1 MSRNR
6 IEKPLDIGPTSTE
19 NGAIHSAFMRSIDD
33 IRQMVRL
40 VVASLVLAL
49 LLGSG
54 AAPLAMSQPAD
65 ESIGVQTPD
74 RFDRTTFQVT
84 LYQNGSAKWAILYR
98 TPLAN
103 DTEQQQFEEFA
114 REFEQSE
121 QPLYQ
126 NFVEQSTLLTQYG
139 TNVTGRNMSATNY
152 DRSATVDPLQNT
164 GTVRMSFRWRNFAV
178 VEGDAVVV
186 SDVFDGG
193 FYIGPSQS
201 FVFERGPELAF
212 ADVQPAPASQS
223 APDSLENSESVT
235 WNGEQSFNDRRPY
248 VELQPRETGQSTS
261 AEQRTTADDDTPAEA
276 AGGPSWMLPAAIV
289 GLIVVAGGVA
299 AWRSGAL
306 GGVLGTDDDE
316 PPAPTASATG
326 GTEQPSTASSGDAM
340 ADTDDEP
347 AVPDEELLTD
357 SDRVRKLL
365 EENGGRMKQVD
376 IVDSTDWSKSK
387 VSMLLSDMEDDGD
400 ISKLRVG
407 RENIISLAG
416 QEPDA
421 AGSPFDDE

>member
-1 MSRNR
+1 
-6 IEKPLDIGPTSTE
+6 
-19 NGAIHSAFMRSIDD
+19 MRSIDD

-40 VVASLVLAL
+40 VVASLVLVL

-65 ESIGVQTPD
+65 ESVGVQTPD

-84 LYQNGSAKWAILYR
+84 LYQNGSAEWAIIHR
-98 TPLAN
+98 TPLEN
-103 DTEQQQFEEFA
+103 ESEQQQFEEFA
-114 REFEQSE
+114 TEFEQSE
-121 QPLYQ
+121 QPLYR
-126 NFVEQSTLLTQYG
+126 NFVEQSTLLTRYG
-139 TNVTGRNMSATNY
+139 ANVTGRDMSATDY

-164 GTVRMSFRWRNFAV
+164 DTVRMSFRWHNFTV
-178 VEGDAVVV
+178 VEGDSVVV

-193 FYIGPSQS
+193 FYIGSSQS
-201 FVFERGPELAF
+201 FVFERGPGLKF
-212 ADVQPAPASQS
+212 ADVRPTPDSQS

-248 VELQPRETGQSTS
+248 VELQPRETGQSAGT
-261 AEQRTTADDDTPAEA
+261 EQATTAGGDTAGEA
-276 AGGPSWMLPAAIV
+276 ASGPSWLLPAAVVVIV
-289 GLIVVAGGVA
+289 IVAGGAA

-306 GGVLGTDDDE
+306 GQVLGRDDDE
-316 PPAPTASATG
+316 PPAASL
-326 GTEQPSTASSGDAM
+326 S
-340 ADTDDEP
+340 ADTDTEQSSTAPPSDTAADTDTTEEP

>member
-1 MSRNR
+1 
-6 IEKPLDIGPTSTE
+6 
-19 NGAIHSAFMRSIDD
+19 
-33 IRQMVRL
+33 MVRL
-40 VVASLVLAL
+40 VVAGLVLVL

-54 AAPLAMSQPAD
+54 AAPLAVSQPTD
-65 ESIGVQTPD
+65 ESVGVQTPD

-84 LYQNGSAKWAILYR
+84 LYQNGSAEWAIVHR
-98 TPLAN
+98 TPLEN
-103 DTEQQQFEEFA
+103 ESEQQQFEAFA
-114 REFEQSE
+114 REFEGSE

-126 NFVEQSTLLTQYG
+126 NFVEQSQALTQFG
-139 TNVTGRNMSATNY
+139 TDATGRNMSATDY

-164 GTVRMSFRWRNFAV
+164 GTVRMSFHWRNFAA
-178 VEGDAVVV
+178 VEGDTVLV

-193 FYIGPSQS
+193 FYIGSSQS
-201 FVFERGPELAF
+201 FVFQRGPGLVF
-212 ADVQPAPASQS
+212 TDVRPAPDSQS
-223 APDSLENSESVT
+223 APDSLERSESVT

-248 VELQPRETGQSTS
+248 VELEPRQTGQDAGTARS
-261 AEQRTTADDDTPAEA
+261 TTAGDDTSDA
-276 AGGPSWMLPAAIV
+276 ATDGPSWMLPAAVVFI
-289 GLIVVAGGVA
+289 LIAAGGAA

-306 GGVLGTDDDE
+306 AGVLGADDDE
-316 PPAPTASATG
+316 PPASAASVTGDTEQPPTATPTDTASAT
-326 GTEQPSTASSGDAM
+326 
-340 ADTDDEP
+340 DTSEEP

-387 VSMLLSDMEDDGD
+387 VSMLLSDMEEDGD

>member
-1 MSRNR
+1 
-6 IEKPLDIGPTSTE
+6 
-19 NGAIHSAFMRSIDD
+19 
-33 IRQMVRL
+33 MVRL
-40 VVASLVLAL
+40 VVASLVLVL

-54 AAPLAMSQPAD
+54 AAPPAASQPTG
-65 ESIGVQTPD
+65 ESVGVQTPD
-74 RFDRTTFQVT
+74 GFDRTTFQVT
-84 LYQNGSAKWAILYR
+84 LYQNGSAEWAIVHR
-98 TPLAN
+98 TPLEN
-103 DTEQQQFEEFA
+103 DTDQQQFESFA
-114 REFEQSE
+114 EDFEQSE
-121 QPLYQ
+121 QPLYR

-139 TNVTGRNMSATNY
+139 TNVTGRDMSATDY

-164 GTVRMSFRWRNFAV
+164 GTVTMSFQWRNFAV

-186 SDVFDGG
+186 SDVFEGG

-201 FVFERGPELAF
+201 FVFERGPGLAF
-212 ADVQPAPASQS
+212 ADVQPVPDSQS
-223 APDSLENSESVT
+223 APDSLETSESVT

-248 VELQPRETGQSTS
+248 VELQPREAGANTGT
-261 AEQRTTADDDTPAEA
+261 ERGTTAAADPPEEA
-276 AGGPSWMLPAAIV
+276 SAGPSWMLPAA
-289 GLIVVAGGVA
+289 VVLVVVLAGGAA

-306 GGVLGTDDDE
+306 PQVLGSDDD
-316 PPAPTASATG
+316 PPAST
-326 GTEQPSTASSGDAM
+326 PSTTAANSSTATADDA
-340 ADTDDEP
+340 AATTETPDEP

>member
-1 MSRNR
+1 
-6 IEKPLDIGPTSTE
+6 
-19 NGAIHSAFMRSIDD
+19 
-33 IRQMVRL
+33 MVRL

-65 ESIGVQTPD
+65 ESVGVQTPD

-84 LYQNGSAKWAILYR
+84 LYQNGSAKWAIVHR

-248 VELQPRETGQSTS
+248 VELQPRETGQSAG

-276 AGGPSWMLPAAIV
+276 AGGPSWLLPAAVV

-306 GGVLGTDDDE
+306 GGRLGTDDDDE
-316 PPAPTASATG
+316 PPAPTPSATG
-326 GTEQPSTASSGDAM
+326 STEQPSTAASGDAT
-340 ADTDDEP
+340 ADTDTPDEP

>member
-1 MSRNR
+1 
-6 IEKPLDIGPTSTE
+6 
-19 NGAIHSAFMRSIDD
+19 
-33 IRQMVRL
+33 MVRL
-40 VVASLVLAL
+40 VVASFVLVL

-54 AAPLAMSQPAD
+54 AAPLAMSQSAD
-65 ESIGVQTPD
+65 ESVGVQTPD

-84 LYQNGSAKWAILYR
+84 LYQNGSVEWAIIHR
-98 TPLAN
+98 TPLEN
-103 DTEQQQFEEFA
+103 DTDQQQFEEFA
-114 REFEQSE
+114 EAFEQTE

-152 DRSATVDPLQNT
+152 KRSASVDPLQNT
-164 GTVRMSFRWRNFAV
+164 GTVRMSFRWHNFAV
-178 VEGDAVVV
+178 VEGDSVVV

-193 FYIGPSQS
+193 FYIGSSQS

-212 ADVQPAPASQS
+212 IDVQPEPHSQS
-223 APDSLENSESVT
+223 TPDSLENSESVT

-248 VELQPRETGQSTS
+248 VELQPRKTGQSAST
-261 AEQRTTADDDTPAEA
+261 EQRTTAGGDTPSEA
-276 AGGPSWMLPAAIV
+276 AGGPSWTLPAAVIV
-289 GLIVVAGGVA
+289 VIIVAGGA
-299 AWRSGAL
+299 TAWRSGAL
-306 GGVLGTDDDE
+306 GQVLGTDDDE
-316 PPAPTASATG
+316 PPAGSPSAATD
-326 GTEQPSTASSGDAM
+326 TEQSSTAPPS
-340 ADTDDEP
+340 DTAAATDTPDEP
-347 AVPDEELLTD
+347 AVPDEEMLTD

>member
-1 MSRNR
+1 
-6 IEKPLDIGPTSTE
+6 
-19 NGAIHSAFMRSIDD
+19 
-33 IRQMVRL
+33 MVRL

-248 VELQPRETGQSTS
+248 VELQPRETGQSAS

-316 PPAPTASATG
+316 PPAATASATG
-326 GTEQPSTASSGDAM
+326 GTEQPSTTSSGDAM
-340 ADTDDEP
+340 ADTDTPDEP

>member
-1 MSRNR
+1 
-6 IEKPLDIGPTSTE
+6 
-19 NGAIHSAFMRSIDD
+19 
-33 IRQMVRL
+33 MVRL
-40 VVASLVLAL
+40 VVASLVLVL

-65 ESIGVQTPD
+65 ESVGVQTPD

-84 LYQNGSAKWAILYR
+84 LYQNGSAEWAIVHR
-98 TPLAN
+98 TPLEN
-103 DTEQQQFEEFA
+103 ESEQQQFEAFA
-114 REFEQSE
+114 TEFEQSE
-121 QPLYQ
+121 QPLYR

-139 TNVTGRNMSATNY
+139 ANVTGRDMAATDY
-152 DRSATVDPLQNT
+152 ERSASVDPLQNT
-164 GTVRMSFRWRNFAV
+164 GTVRMSFRWHNFAV
-178 VEGDAVVV
+178 VEGNSVVV

-193 FYIGPSQS
+193 FYIGSSQS
-201 FVFERGPELAF
+201 FVFERGPGLAF
-212 ADVQPAPASQS
+212 VDVQPEPDSQS

-248 VELQPRETGQSTS
+248 VELRPPETGQSAGT
-261 AEQRTTADDDTPAEA
+261 ERDTTAGGDTAGEA
-276 AGGPSWMLPAAIV
+276 ASGPSWMLPAAVVFIV
-289 GLIVVAGGVA
+289 IVTGGAA

-306 GGVLGTDDDE
+306 GQMLGRDDDE
-316 PPAPTASATG
+316 PPAASPSAATD
-326 GTEQPSTASSGDAM
+326 TEQSSMAPASDTA
-340 ADTDDEP
+340 ADTDTPDEP

>member
-1 MSRNR
+1 M
-6 IEKPLDIGPTSTE
+6 EKPPDIGRILAE
-19 NGAIHSAFMRSIDD
+19 NGAIHSAVMRSIDD

-40 VVASLVLAL
+40 VVASLVLVL
-49 LLGSG
+49 LLASG
-54 AAPLAMSQPAD
+54 AAPPAMSQPAD
-65 ESIGVQTPD
+65 DSVGVQTPD

-84 LYQNGSAKWAILYR
+84 LYQNGSAEWAIVHR
-98 TPLAN
+98 TPLENAT
-103 DTEQQQFEEFA
+103 DQQQFEEFA
-114 REFEQSE
+114 TEFEQTE
-121 QPLYQ
+121 QPLYR

-139 TNVTGRNMSATNY
+139 TDVTGRNMSATDY

-164 GTVRMSFRWRNFAV
+164 GTVRMSFRWRHFAV
-178 VEGDAVVV
+178 VEGDSVVV

-193 FYIGPSQS
+193 FYIGSSQS

-212 ADVQPAPASQS
+212 VDVDPSPDSQS
-223 APDSLENSESVT
+223 APDSLENSDSVT

-248 VELQPRETGQSTS
+248 VELQPREAGQSAGT
-261 AEQRTTADDDTPAEA
+261 AQRTTAGGDTPAEA
-276 AGGPSWMLPAAIV
+276 DSGPSWMLPAVVVVVI
-289 GLIVVAGGVA
+289 IVAGGAV

-306 GGVLGTDDDE
+306 GQGLETDDE
-316 PPAPTASATG
+316 PPAGSSSAAT
-326 GTEQPSTASSGDAM
+326 GTEQSSAAPSGAAT
-340 ADTDDEP
+340 ADTDTSDEP

-357 SDRVRKLL
+357 SGRVRKLL

-387 VSMLLSDMEDDGD
+387 VSMLLSDMEEEGD

>member
-1 MSRNR
+1 
-6 IEKPLDIGPTSTE
+6 
-19 NGAIHSAFMRSIDD
+19 
-33 IRQMVRL
+33 MVRL
-40 VVASLVLAL
+40 VVAGFVLVL

-54 AAPLAMSQPAD
+54 AAPLAVSQPTD
-65 ESIGVQTPD
+65 ESVGVQTPD

-84 LYQNGSAKWAILYR
+84 LYQNGSAEWAIVHR
-98 TPLAN
+98 TPLEN
-103 DTEQQQFEEFA
+103 ESEQQQFEEFA

-126 NFVEQSTLLTQYG
+126 NFVEQSQALTQFG
-139 TNVTGRNMSATNY
+139 TDATGRNMSATDY

-164 GTVRMSFRWRNFAV
+164 GTVRMSFHWRNFAA
-178 VEGDAVVV
+178 VEGDSVVV

-193 FYIGPSQS
+193 FYIGSSQS
-201 FVFERGPELAF
+201 FVFQRGPGLTF
-212 ADVQPAPASQS
+212 TDVRPAPDSQS

-248 VELQPRETGQSTS
+248 VELQPRETGQSAST
-261 AEQRTTADDDTPAEA
+261 EQRTTAGSDTPAET
-276 AGGPSWMLPAAIV
+276 AGGQSWMLPAAV
-289 GLIVVAGGVA
+289 ALIVIAAGGVV

-306 GGVLGTDDDE
+306 GPVLGTDDDE
-316 PPAPTASATG
+316 PPASTASATG
-326 GTEQPSTASSGDAM
+326 DTEQAPTATPGDTTSAT
-340 ADTDDEP
+340 DTAGEP

-387 VSMLLSDMEDDGD
+387 VSMLLSDMEEDGD

>member
-1 MSRNR
+1 
-6 IEKPLDIGPTSTE
+6 
-19 NGAIHSAFMRSIDD
+19 
-33 IRQMVRL
+33 MVRL

-276 AGGPSWMLPAAIV
+276 AGGPSWMLPTAIV

-316 PPAPTASATG
+316 PPAATASATG

-340 ADTDDEP
+340 ADTDTPDEP

>member
-1 MSRNR
+1 
-6 IEKPLDIGPTSTE
+6 
-19 NGAIHSAFMRSIDD
+19 
-33 IRQMVRL
+33 MVRL
-40 VVASLVLAL
+40 VVASLALVL

-65 ESIGVQTPD
+65 ESVGVQTPD

-84 LYQNGSAKWAILYR
+84 LYQNGSAKWAIIHR
-98 TPLAN
+98 TPLEN
-103 DTEQQQFEEFA
+103 DTDQQQFEEFA
-114 REFEQSE
+114 EAFEQTE

-139 TNVTGRNMSATNY
+139 TNVTGRNMSATDY
-152 DRSATVDPLQNT
+152 ERSAAVDPLQNT
-164 GTVRMSFRWRNFAV
+164 GTVRMSFRWHNFAV
-178 VEGDAVVV
+178 VEGDSVVV

-193 FYIGPSQS
+193 FYIGSSQS

-212 ADVQPAPASQS
+212 ADVRPEPDSQS

-248 VELQPRETGQSTS
+248 VELRPRETGQSAGT
-261 AEQRTTADDDTPAEA
+261 EQRTTAGGDTSDA
-276 AGGPSWMLPAAIV
+276 ATGGPSWMLPAA
-289 GLIVVAGGVA
+289 VVFVVVLAGGVA

-306 GGVLGTDDDE
+306 GRALGTDDDE
-316 PPAPTASATG
+316 PPASA
-326 GTEQPSTASSGDAM
+326 PSTSADAEEASTAPPS
-340 ADTDDEP
+340 DTAAATDTPDEP

-387 VSMLLSDMEDDGD
+387 VSMLLSDMADEGD

>member
-1 MSRNR
+1 
-6 IEKPLDIGPTSTE
+6 
-19 NGAIHSAFMRSIDD
+19 MRSIDD

-276 AGGPSWMLPAAIV
+276 AGGPSWMLPTAIV

-316 PPAPTASATG
+316 PPAATASATG

-340 ADTDDEP
+340 ADTDTPDEP

>member
-1 MSRNR
+1 
-6 IEKPLDIGPTSTE
+6 
-19 NGAIHSAFMRSIDD
+19 MRSIDD
-33 IRQMVRL
+33 IRQMIRL
-40 VVASLVLAL
+40 VVASFMLVLV
-49 LLGSG
+49 LGSG
-54 AAPLAMSQPAD
+54 AAPLAVSQPTD
-65 ESIGVQTPD
+65 ESVGVQTPD
-74 RFDRTTFQVT
+74 GFDRTTFQVT
-84 LYQNGSAKWAILYR
+84 LYQNGSARWAIIHR
-98 TPLAN
+98 TPLVN
-103 DTEQQQFEEFA
+103 DSEQEFEEFA
-114 REFEQSE
+114 AEFEQSE

-126 NFVEQSTLLTQYG
+126 NFVEQSTVLTQYG
-139 TNVTGRNMSATNY
+139 TNVTGRNMTATDY
-152 DRSATVDPLQNT
+152 ERSASVDPLQNT
-164 GTVRMSFRWRNFAV
+164 GTVTMSFRWRNFAV
-178 VEGDAVVV
+178 VAGDSVVV

-201 FVFERGPELAF
+201 FVFERGPGLAF
-212 ADVQPAPASQS
+212 GDAQPAPDSQS
-223 APDSLENSESVT
+223 APDSLANSESVT

-248 VELQPRETGQSTS
+248 VELTPRETGQSAGS
-261 AEQRTTADDDTPAEA
+261 ERGTTVAADAPDES
-276 AGGPSWMLPAAIV
+276 GSGPSWLLPAVVILIAVVV
-289 GLIVVAGGVA
+289 GGAA

-306 GGVLGTDDDE
+306 AGVLGADDE
-316 PPAPTASATG
+316 PPASAPSEAAD
-326 GTEQPSTASSGDAM
+326 TEQSSTAAPAGTA
-340 ADTDDEP
+340 AGTDTPDEP

-387 VSMLLSDMEDDGD
+387 VSMLLSDMEEAGD

>member
-1 MSRNR
+1 
-6 IEKPLDIGPTSTE
+6 
-19 NGAIHSAFMRSIDD
+19 
-33 IRQMVRL
+33 MVRL

-248 VELQPRETGQSTS
+248 VELQPRETGQSAS

-316 PPAPTASATG
+316 PPAATASATG

-340 ADTDDEP
+340 ADTDTPDEP

>member
-1 MSRNR
+1 
-6 IEKPLDIGPTSTE
+6 
-19 NGAIHSAFMRSIDD
+19 MRSIDD

-40 VVASLVLAL
+40 VVASLVLVL

-54 AAPLAMSQPAD
+54 AAPPAVSQPTD
-65 ESIGVQTPD
+65 ESVGVQTPD

-84 LYQNGSAKWAILYR
+84 LYQNGSARWAIIHR
-98 TPLAN
+98 TPLEN
-103 DTEQQQFEEFA
+103 DTEQQQFEDFA
-114 REFEQSE
+114 AEFERSE

-139 TNVTGRNMSATNY
+139 TNVTGRNMSATDY

-164 GTVRMSFRWRNFAV
+164 GTVSMSFHWRNFAA
-178 VEGDAVVV
+178 VEGDSVVV

-193 FYIGPSQS
+193 FYIGSSQS
-201 FVFERGPELAF
+201 FVFERGPGMAF
-212 ADVQPAPASQS
+212 ADVQPEPDSQS
-223 APDSLENSESVT
+223 APDSLENSDSVT

-248 VELQPRETGQSTS
+248 VELEPRETGQNT
-261 AEQRTTADDDTPAEA
+261 ETERGTTAA
-276 AGGPSWMLPAAIV
+276 ADAPDGSSGGPSWMLPAVVIFIA
-289 GLIVVAGGVA
+289 LVAGGAA

-306 GGVLGTDDDE
+306 GQVLGTDDDE
-316 PPAPTASATG
+316 PPASTPSAAAD
-326 GTEQPSTASSGDAM
+326 TEQPSSAPSGDAT
-340 ADTDDEP
+340 ADTDTPDEP

>member
-1 MSRNR
+1 
-6 IEKPLDIGPTSTE
+6 
-19 NGAIHSAFMRSIDD
+19 MRSIDD

-40 VVASLVLAL
+40 VVASLVLVL

-54 AAPLAMSQPAD
+54 AAPLAVAQSAD
-65 ESIGVQTPD
+65 ESVGVQTPD

-84 LYQNGSAKWAILYR
+84 LYQNGSAEWAIVHR
-98 TPLAN
+98 TPLVN
-103 DTEQQQFEEFA
+103 ESEQQQFEEFA
-114 REFEQSE
+114 TEFEQSE

-126 NFVEQSTLLTQYG
+126 SFVEQSTLLTQYG
-139 TNVTGRNMSATNY
+139 TNVTGRTMSATDY

-164 GTVRMSFRWRNFAV
+164 GTVRMSFRWQNFAV
-178 VEGDAVVV
+178 VEGDSVVV

-212 ADVQPAPASQS
+212 VDVQPEPDSQS
-223 APDSLENSESVT
+223 APGSLESSTSVT

-248 VELQPRETGQSTS
+248 VELRPRETGQSAGT
-261 AEQRTTADDDTPAEA
+261 ERDTTAGGDSPDEV
-276 AGGPSWMLPAAIV
+276 AGGPSWMLPAAVVFIV
-289 GLIVVAGGVA
+289 IVAGGVA

-306 GGVLGTDDDE
+306 GQVLGTDDDE
-316 PPAPTASATG
+316 PQASTPSATAN
-326 GTEQPSTASSGDAM
+326 TAEPSTAASGAAT
-340 ADTDDEP
+340 ADTDEP

>member
-1 MSRNR
+1 
-6 IEKPLDIGPTSTE
+6 
-19 NGAIHSAFMRSIDD
+19 MRSIDD

-65 ESIGVQTPD
+65 ESVGVQTPD

-84 LYQNGSAKWAILYR
+84 LYQNGSAKWAIVHR

-248 VELQPRETGQSTS
+248 VELQPRETGQSAG

-276 AGGPSWMLPAAIV
+276 AGGPSWLLPAAVV

-306 GGVLGTDDDE
+306 GGRLGTDDDDE
-316 PPAPTASATG
+316 PPAPTPSATG
-326 GTEQPSTASSGDAM
+326 STEQPSTAASGDAT
-340 ADTDDEP
+340 ADTDTPDEP

>member
-1 MSRNR
+1 
-6 IEKPLDIGPTSTE
+6 
-19 NGAIHSAFMRSIDD
+19 
-33 IRQMVRL
+33 MVRL

-54 AAPLAMSQPAD
+54 ATPLAMSQPAD

-84 LYQNGSAKWAILYR
+84 LYQNGSAKWAIVYR

-139 TNVTGRNMSATNY
+139 TNVTGRNMSATDY

-164 GTVRMSFRWRNFAV
+164 GTVRMSFHWRNFAV
-178 VEGDAVVV
+178 VEGDSVVV

-201 FVFERGPELAF
+201 FVFEHGPELAF
-212 ADVQPAPASQS
+212 ADVQPDPDSQS
-223 APDSLENSESVT
+223 APDALENSASVT

-248 VELQPRETGQSTS
+248 VELQPRETEQRAG
-261 AEQRTTADDDTPAEA
+261 AEQRTTADNDTPAEA
-276 AGGPSWMLPAAIV
+276 AGEPSWMLPAAIV
-289 GLIVVAGGVA
+289 GLIIVAGGVA

-316 PPAPTASATG
+316 PPAPTTSTTG
-326 GTEQPSTASSGDAM
+326 GTEQPSTASSGDAT
-340 ADTDDEP
+340 ADTNTPDEP

>member
-1 MSRNR
+1 
-6 IEKPLDIGPTSTE
+6 
-19 NGAIHSAFMRSIDD
+19 
-33 IRQMVRL
+33 MVRL
-40 VVASLVLAL
+40 VVAGFVLVL

-54 AAPLAMSQPAD
+54 AAPLAVSQPTD
-65 ESIGVQTPD
+65 ESVGVQTPD

-84 LYQNGSAKWAILYR
+84 LYQNGSAEWAIVHR
-98 TPLAN
+98 TPLEN
-103 DTEQQQFEEFA
+103 ESEQQQFEEFA

-126 NFVEQSTLLTQYG
+126 NFVEQSQALTQFG
-139 TNVTGRNMSATNY
+139 TDATGRNMSATDY

-164 GTVRMSFRWRNFAV
+164 GTVRMSFHWRNFAA
-178 VEGDAVVV
+178 VEGDTVLV

-193 FYIGPSQS
+193 FYIGSSQS
-201 FVFERGPELAF
+201 FVFQSGPGLAF
-212 ADVQPAPASQS
+212 TDVRPAPDSQS
-223 APDSLENSESVT
+223 APDSLERSESVT

-248 VELQPRETGQSTS
+248 VELEPRETGQNAGT
-261 AEQRTTADDDTPAEA
+261 ERGTTAA
-276 AGGPSWMLPAAIV
+276 ADAPGAANGESSWMLPAAVVFLVI
-289 GLIVVAGGVA
+289 VAGGVA

-306 GGVLGTDDDE
+306 AGVLGTDDDE
-316 PPAPTASATG
+316 PPASTASATG
-326 GTEQPSTASSGDAM
+326 DTEQPSTATPGDTAS
-340 ADTDDEP
+340 ATDTAEEP

-387 VSMLLSDMEDDGD
+387 VSMLLSDMEEDGD

>member
-1 MSRNR
+1 
-6 IEKPLDIGPTSTE
+6 
-19 NGAIHSAFMRSIDD
+19 
-33 IRQMVRL
+33 MVRL

-65 ESIGVQTPD
+65 ESVGVQTPD

-84 LYQNGSAKWAILYR
+84 LYQNGSAKWAIVHR

-114 REFEQSE
+114 EEFEQSE

-152 DRSATVDPLQNT
+152 ARSATVDPLQNT
-164 GTVRMSFRWRNFAV
+164 GTVRMSFHWRNFAV

-212 ADVQPAPASQS
+212 VDVQPDPNSQS
-223 APDSLENSESVT
+223 EPDSLENSESVT

-248 VELQPRETGQSTS
+248 VELQPRETGQSAG
-261 AEQRTTADDDTPAEA
+261 AEQRTTAGGDTPAEA
-276 AGGPSWMLPAAIV
+276 AGGLSWMLPVAIV

-306 GGVLGTDDDE
+306 RGVLGTDDDE
-316 PPAPTASATG
+316 PSAPSPSATG
-326 GTEQPSTASSGDAM
+326 GTEKPSTASSGDAT
-340 ADTDDEP
+340 ADTDTPEDP

-387 VSMLLSDMEDDGD
+387 VSMLLSDMEDDGE

>member
-1 MSRNR
+1 
-6 IEKPLDIGPTSTE
+6 
-19 NGAIHSAFMRSIDD
+19 MRSIDD

-248 VELQPRETGQSTS
+248 VELQPRETGQSAS

-340 ADTDDEP
+340 ADTDTPDEP

>member
-1 MSRNR
+1 
-6 IEKPLDIGPTSTE
+6 
-19 NGAIHSAFMRSIDD
+19 MRSIDD

-40 VVASLVLAL
+40 VVASLVLVL

-54 AAPLAMSQPAD
+54 VAPLAVSQPTD
-65 ESIGVQTPD
+65 ESVGVQTPD

-84 LYQNGSAKWAILYR
+84 LYQNGSAEWAIVHR
-98 TPLAN
+98 TPLEN

-139 TNVTGRNMSATNY
+139 SDATGRNMSATAY
-152 DRSATVDPLQNT
+152 DRSASVDPLQNT
-164 GTVRMSFRWRNFAV
+164 GTVRMSFRWRNFAA
-178 VEGDAVVV
+178 VEGETVVV

-201 FVFERGPELAF
+201 FVFERGPALTF
-212 ADVQPAPASQS
+212 TDVRPEPDSQS
-223 APDSLENSESVT
+223 VPDSLENSESVT

-248 VELQPRETGQSTS
+248 VELEPRRAGPGAETERG
-261 AEQRTTADDDTPAEA
+261 TTAAADAPAG
-276 AGGPSWMLPAAIV
+276 GGPSWMLPA
-289 GLIVVAGGVA
+289 VVVFVLVAAGGVA

-306 GGVLGTDDDE
+306 GPDDDRPASTPSAAADAEQPATPAPEAASGTD
-316 PPAPTASATG
+316 AS
-326 GTEQPSTASSGDAM
+326 
-340 ADTDDEP
+340 DEP

-416 QEPDA
+416 EEPDA

>member
-1 MSRNR
+1 
-6 IEKPLDIGPTSTE
+6 
-19 NGAIHSAFMRSIDD
+19 MRSIDD

-40 VVASLVLAL
+40 VVASLIVVL

-54 AAPLAMSQPAD
+54 AAPLAMSQPAE
-65 ESIGVQTPD
+65 ESVGVQTPD
-74 RFDRTTFQVT
+74 RFDRTTFQIT
-84 LYQNGSAKWAILYR
+84 LYQNGSATWAIVHR

-103 DTEQQQFEEFA
+103 DSEQQQFEEFA
-114 REFEQSE
+114 EEFEQSE
-121 QPLYQ
+121 QPLYR

-139 TNVTGRNMSATNY
+139 TNVTGRNMSATDY

-164 GTVRMSFRWRNFAV
+164 GTVRMSFRWHNFAV
-178 VEGDAVVV
+178 VEGDSVVV

-212 ADVQPAPASQS
+212 ADVQPAPDSQS

-248 VELQPRETGQSTS
+248 VELRPRETGQSAGT
-261 AEQRTTADDDTPAEA
+261 EQGTTAGGDTPAEA
-276 AGGPSWMLPAAIV
+276 ASGPSWMLPAAV
-289 GLIVVAGGVA
+289 VLLIIVAGGA
-299 AWRSGAL
+299 TAWRSGAL
-306 GGVLGTDDDE
+306 GQVRGTDGED
-316 PPAPTASATG
+316 PPASTPSAATEP
-326 GTEQPSTASSGDAM
+326 EQPSTAPQT
-340 ADTDDEP
+340 DTAANTDTQDEP

>member
-1 MSRNR
+1 
-6 IEKPLDIGPTSTE
+6 
-19 NGAIHSAFMRSIDD
+19 
-33 IRQMVRL
+33 MVRL
-40 VVASLVLAL
+40 VVAGFVLVL

-54 AAPLAMSQPAD
+54 AAPLAVAQPTD
-65 ESIGVQTPD
+65 ESVGVQTPD

-84 LYQNGSAKWAILYR
+84 LYQNGSAEWAIVHR
-98 TPLAN
+98 TPLEN
-103 DTEQQQFEEFA
+103 ESEQQQFEEFA

-126 NFVEQSTLLTQYG
+126 NFVEQSQALTQFG
-139 TNVTGRNMSATNY
+139 TDATGRSMSATDY

-164 GTVRMSFRWRNFAV
+164 GTVRMSFHWRNFAA
-178 VEGDAVVV
+178 VEGDSVVV

-193 FYIGPSQS
+193 FYIGSSQS
-201 FVFERGPELAF
+201 FVFQRGPGLAF
-212 ADVQPAPASQS
+212 TDVRPAPDSQS
-223 APDSLENSESVT
+223 APDSLERSESVT

-248 VELQPRETGQSTS
+248 VELEPRESGQNAGTERS
-261 AEQRTTADDDTPAEA
+261 TTAA
-276 AGGPSWMLPAAIV
+276 ADAPGAANGGSSWMLPAA
-289 GLIVVAGGVA
+289 VVFLVIAAGGVA

-306 GGVLGTDDDE
+306 SGVLGTDDDG
-316 PPAPTASATG
+316 PPA
-326 GTEQPSTASSGDAM
+326 STASDTGDTERSPTAPPG
-340 ADTDDEP
+340 DTPPATDTAEEP

-387 VSMLLSDMEDDGD
+387 VSMLLSDMEEDGD

>member
-1 MSRNR
+1 
-6 IEKPLDIGPTSTE
+6 
-19 NGAIHSAFMRSIDD
+19 
-33 IRQMVRL
+33 MVRL
-40 VVASLVLAL
+40 VVASLVLVL

-54 AAPLAMSQPAD
+54 AAPLAVAQSAD
-65 ESIGVQTPD
+65 ESVGVQTPD

-84 LYQNGSAKWAILYR
+84 LYQNGSAEWAIVHR
-98 TPLAN
+98 TPLVN
-103 DTEQQQFEEFA
+103 ESEQQQFEEFA
-114 REFEQSE
+114 TEFEQSE

-126 NFVEQSTLLTQYG
+126 SFVEQSTLLTQYG
-139 TNVTGRNMSATNY
+139 TNVTGRTMSATDY

-164 GTVRMSFRWRNFAV
+164 GTVRMSFRWQNFAV
-178 VEGDAVVV
+178 VEGDSVVV

-212 ADVQPAPASQS
+212 VDVQPEPDSQS
-223 APDSLENSESVT
+223 APGSLESSTSVT

-248 VELQPRETGQSTS
+248 VELRPRETGQSAGT
-261 AEQRTTADDDTPAEA
+261 ERDTTAGGDSPDEV
-276 AGGPSWMLPAAIV
+276 AGGPSWMLPAAVVFIV
-289 GLIVVAGGVA
+289 IVAGGVA

-306 GGVLGTDDDE
+306 GQVLGTDDDE
-316 PPAPTASATG
+316 PQASTPSATAN
-326 GTEQPSTASSGDAM
+326 TAEPSTAASGAAT
-340 ADTDDEP
+340 ADTDEP

>member
-1 MSRNR
+1 
-6 IEKPLDIGPTSTE
+6 
-19 NGAIHSAFMRSIDD
+19 MRSIDD

-40 VVASLVLAL
+40 VVASLVLVL

-65 ESIGVQTPD
+65 ESVGVQTPD

-84 LYQNGSAKWAILYR
+84 LYQNGSAEWAIVHR
-98 TPLAN
+98 TPLEN
-103 DTEQQQFEEFA
+103 DTDQQQFEEFA
-114 REFEQSE
+114 EAFEQTE

-152 DRSATVDPLQNT
+152 DRSASVDPLQNT
-164 GTVRMSFRWRNFAV
+164 GTVRMSFRWHNFAV
-178 VEGDAVVV
+178 VEGDSIVV

-193 FYIGPSQS
+193 FYIGSSQS

-212 ADVQPAPASQS
+212 VNVKPEPDSQS
-223 APDSLENSESVT
+223 TPDSLKNSESVT

-248 VELQPRETGQSTS
+248 VELQPRETGQSAGT
-261 AEQRTTADDDTPAEA
+261 EQRTTAGGDTPSEA

-306 GGVLGTDDDE
+306 GQVLGTDNDE
-316 PPAPTASATG
+316 PPAASPSAATD
-326 GTEQPSTASSGDAM
+326 TEQSSTAPPGDA
-340 ADTDDEP
+340 AATDTPDEP

>member
-1 MSRNR
+1 
-6 IEKPLDIGPTSTE
+6 
-19 NGAIHSAFMRSIDD
+19 
-33 IRQMVRL
+33 MVRL
-40 VVASLVLAL
+40 VVAGLVVVL

-54 AAPLAMSQPAD
+54 AAPLAASQPTD
-65 ESIGVQTPD
+65 ESVGVQTPD

-84 LYQNGSAKWAILYR
+84 LYQNGSAKWALVHR

-114 REFEQSE
+114 EDFEQSE

-139 TNVTGRNMSATNY
+139 TDATGRNMSATDY

-164 GTVRMSFRWRNFAV
+164 GTVRMSFRWRNFAAV
-178 VEGDAVVV
+178 DGDSVVV

-201 FVFERGPELAF
+201 FVFERGPDLRF
-212 ADVQPAPASQS
+212 TDVRPAPDSQS

-248 VELQPRETGQSTS
+248 VELRPRETGDS
-261 AEQRTTADDDTPAEA
+261 ARTESQTTPAA
-276 AGGPSWMLPAAIV
+276 DAPDGGSSWLLPAAV
-289 GLIVVAGGVA
+289 VVLVVAGGVA

-306 GGVLGTDDDE
+306 GRTLGPDDDE
-316 PPAPTASATG
+316 PPASTPSAPADTEQSPTA
-326 GTEQPSTASSGDAM
+326 PPGDAASA
-340 ADTDDEP
+340 ADTPDEP